1 MVNDQEPGKADTSDA
16 EGTQEDSSRSAKL
29 DRMMPEWVDHWE
41 PTPFEIAHHES
52 EQKFLHKKH
61 ALERAMWRLKD
72 IQKVNPDESAEF
84 ARLKA
89 ELETLQADEWRLY
102 AIDPKTLNQQLI
114 SPTERDAH
122 AAAFI
127 AKYGGSKWNGV
138 VADLL
143 GSKEGG
149 TITPSAAEQDS
160 GQPVS
165 TPTPTTGAMKRKKM
179 ILWLIGNSIA
189 TIFIWTPFWAT
200 LCDASGF
207 AARVFLLGLIFSWG
221 FLCRMYVKSMPEG
234 YVVPYDEKLLEQF
247 GSPKKRPQI
256 QQEL

>member
-1 MVNDQEPGKADTSDA
+1 
-16 EGTQEDSSRSAKL
+16 
-29 DRMMPEWVDHWE
+29 
-41 PTPFEIAHHES
+41 
-52 EQKFLHKKH
+52 
-61 ALERAMWRLKD
+61 LK
-72 IQKVNPDESAEF
+72 AEF

-89 ELETLQADEWRLY
+89 ELETLQTEVLRAYGR
-102 AIDPKTLNQQLI
+102 DPKRLNHQPI
-114 SPTERDAH
+114 SLTERDARL
-122 AAAFI
+122 AVFI
-127 AKYGGSKWNGV
+127 ANYGGSKWNDV

-143 GSKEGG
+143 GSKESG
-149 TITPSAAEQDS
+149 TITPSAAERDS

-165 TPTPTTGAMKRKKM
+165 APTPNTGRTTGEMKRKKM

-200 LCDASGF
+200 LCDASGS

-234 YVVPYDEKLLEQF
+234 YVVPYDEKLMEQF
-247 GSPKKRPQI
+247 GSPKKRTEI